1 MDGYLKR
8 RLSNPAYGGSSAAR
22 LDENCVYERCVKQAR
37 TDAHPLQWVRHEASA
52 SKKLYR
58 ATDKAEKETKTE
70 DGDKKKKKKKKKTKK
85 GGDKSSSSSSDS
97 DSGGERGPCWKGYK
111 KKKGMADY
119 ADGSCV
125 KA

>member
-22 LDENCVYERCVKQAR
+22 LDEYSVYERCVQQQLR
-37 TDAHPLQWVRHEASA
+37 TDAHPLQRVRHEASA
-52 SKKLYR
+52 SKLHH
-58 ATDKAEKETKTE
+58 ATDKAEKETKKE
-70 DGDKKKKKKKKKTKK
+70 DGDKKKKKKKKKEKK
-85 GGDKSSSSSSDS
+85 GGDKSSSSDSDS
-97 DSGGERGPCWKGYK
+97 DSNPCWKGYK

-119 ADGSCV
+119 AEGSCV

>member
-22 LDENCVYERCVKQAR
+22 LDEYSVYERCVQQQLR
-37 TDAHPLQWVRHEASA
+37 TDAHPLQQVRHEASA
-52 SKKLYR
+52 SKLHH
-58 ATDKAEKETKTE
+58 ATDRAEKETKKE
-70 DGDKKKKKKKKKTKK
+70 DGDKKKKKKKKKEKK
-85 GGDKSSSSSSDS
+85 EGDKSSSSDS
-97 DSGGERGPCWKGYK
+97 DSDSNPCWKGYK

-119 ADGSCV
+119 AEGSCV

>member
-70 DGDKKKKKKKKKTKK
+70 DGDKKKKKKNKKTKK
-85 GGDKSSSSSSDS
+85 EGDKSSSSSSDS